1 MSSLWTPSGEHF
13 PKKEGD
19 DAASPPHD
27 GEGDTD
33 VTQTPGA
40 APLTDEQAAAQAEV
54 DAMRAQL
61 AHTPAEV
68 VVANHCYGLFELA
81 AIYLSQSPPML
92 FQARLA
98 IDGLG
103 SLLDGLRGRLGE
115 RLDAELDTVGVHEP
129 DFTGTD
135 SVVDPV
141 LCCGFSDDASS
152 HLSLGRA
159 VLPRANRWRRGRRAG
174 RARVRG
180 TFDLAHGAPR
190 GAGWWPGGG
199 HSVVAPLPCSQGA

>member
-19 DAASPPHD
+19 D
-27 GEGDTD
+27 E
-33 VTQTPGA
+33 TPSGGQGPVGADPGGRDPGGA
-40 APLTDEQAAAQAEV
+40 APPRRGMAPGDFGH
-54 DAMRAQL
+54 DAMSREEAEEAQKAVEEMREQL

-103 SLLDGLRGRLGE
+103 AILDALQGRLGE
-115 RLDAELDTVGVHEP
+115 AESSLRESLSQLRLVFVRLEGDERSGAQPSSDGGVK
-129 DFTGTD
+129 D
-135 SVVDPV
+135 
-141 LCCGFSDDASS
+141 
-152 HLSLGRA
+152 
-159 VLPRANRWRRGRRAG
+159 
-174 RARVRG
+174 
-180 TFDLAHGAPR
+180 
-190 GAGWWPGGG
+190 
-199 HSVVAPLPCSQGA
+199 